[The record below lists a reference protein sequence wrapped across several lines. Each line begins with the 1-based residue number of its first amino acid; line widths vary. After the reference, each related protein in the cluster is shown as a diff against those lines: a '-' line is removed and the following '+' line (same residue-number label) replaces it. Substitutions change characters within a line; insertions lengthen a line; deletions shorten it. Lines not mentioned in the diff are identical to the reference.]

1 MNAIE
6 TKNLTKKYQ
15 NKKVVNNVNLAVK
28 EGTIFGFLGHN
39 GAGKSTFIN
48 MVTGLCKPSNGTYT
62 LNVKNKNEIGVLPD
76 YSAFYNDMTGKAHV
90 KYFCR
95 ILNLNISE
103 REIENLFKSIGLEK
117 GLNLKVKKYSFGMK
131 KKLGIIQAIVNKPK
145 ILFLDEP
152 TSGVDAN
159 SILSIHKLINKIAK
173 EGTTVFITS
182 HNLDE
187 IQKLCDEMA
196 IMKEGNIEIQGDL
209 EKLRETYEDNLSLE
223 IHHNDLNDNKKD
235 VLEEGLKNLNI
246 NMKDIKIDR
255 SWTKLKFKDKNIIP
269 DIVRLYV
276 SLDIDVFKVDLE
288 ELSLEDIF
296 LRSSENHSKI

>member
-1 MNAIE
+1 M
-6 TKNLTKKYQ
+6 
-15 NKKVVNNVNLAVK
+15 
-28 EGTIFGFLGHN
+28 
-39 GAGKSTFIN
+39 
-48 MVTGLCKPSNGTYT
+48 
-62 LNVKNKNEIGVLPD
+62 
-76 YSAFYNDMTGKAHV
+76 
-90 KYFCR
+90 
-95 ILNLNISE
+95 
-103 REIENLFKSIGLEK
+103 
-117 GLNLKVKKYSFGMK
+117 
-131 KKLGIIQAIVNKPK
+131 
-145 ILFLDEP
+145 DEP

-235 VLEEGLKNLNI
+235 VLEEGLRNLNI